1 MTFTSRGIRSGIEK
15 LKVQSGRQTGE
26 RDRIGNAIARLNLE
40 PDLAIKATNEIYAA
54 KDRYAK
60 AVELLGVMRADKIR
74 TLL

>member
-40 PDLAIKATNEIYAA
+40 PDLAIKANNEIYAA

>member
-1 MTFTSRGIRSGIEK
+1 MPFTSRGIRTGIEK

-26 RDRIGNAIARLNLE
+26 RDRIGNAIARLSLD